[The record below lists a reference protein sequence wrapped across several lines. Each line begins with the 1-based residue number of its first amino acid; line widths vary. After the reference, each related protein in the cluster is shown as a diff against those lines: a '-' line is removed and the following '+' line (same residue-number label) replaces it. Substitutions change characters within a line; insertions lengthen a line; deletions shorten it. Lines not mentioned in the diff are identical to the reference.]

1 MSIKNN
7 KASFIGSIF
16 IGVVLIVAG
25 LIYGY
30 MHSKLF
36 LTFNSAE
43 KMYKD
48 EYYYISDNKEVYALS
63 IYDISSTG
71 ITSDDGK
78 IELYQIIGGNGSL
91 YYMTANPN
99 NSKIKS
105 LIDLYDKY
113 TSEEHGEDDLP
124 PVNYLMVELISD
136 DSYNLDIIKDLADSF
151 DPDYTYRNDGS
162 LHDDFYLKNTSL
174 AGSIAFHIAITL
186 VIMAIGI
193 GIIIVALTRKSKNQD
208 TYERLCELDERLRG
222 NIGEL
227 ENIADYVDT
236 SLGAFVYKD
245 HLILNTKF
253 GFDMFNLKNLV
264 WIYHNITKHKMYVV
278 ITVSVDFAL
287 QINLYEDGRIREQR
301 VMLTNDKKAE
311 DAIGS
316 LLTYI
321 GMNYPN
327 SIIGFTPEAKEAY
340 REFKL
345 THK

>member
-1 MSIKNN
+1 MNIKNN

-16 IGVVLIVAG
+16 IGVLLIVAG

-78 IELYQIIGGNGSL
+78 LELYNVFGGNGSL

-105 LIDLYDKY
+105 LVDLYDKY
-113 TSEEHGEDDLP
+113 ASEEHGEGDLS
-124 PVNYLMVELISD
+124 PVNYLMVELVSD
-136 DSYNLDIIKDLADSF
+136 DSYNLDIIKDLADSI
-151 DPDYTYRNDGS
+151 DPDHTYRNDGS

-174 AGSIAFHIAITL
+174 ASSIAFHIAITL

-193 GIIIVALTRKSKNQD
+193 GIIIVALARRSKNQD
-208 TYERLCELDERLRG
+208 TYEKLCELDERLRD
-222 NIGEL
+222 NINEL
-227 ENIADYVDT
+227 DNIADYVDK
-236 SLGAFVYKD
+236 SLGAYVYKN

-253 GFDMFNLKNLV
+253 GFDMFNLNNLV
-264 WIYHNITKHKMYVV
+264 WLYHNITRHKMYAV
-278 ITVSVDFAL
+278 ITVGIDYAL
-287 QINLYEDGRIREQR
+287 QINMFEDGRCREQR
-301 VMLTNDKKAE
+301 VMLTNNKKAE
-311 DAIGS
+311 DAVVS
-316 LLTYI
+316 LITYI

-327 SIIGFTPEAKEAY
+327 ALIGFTPETRQAY
-340 REFKL
+340 QEFKRS
-345 THK
+345 HR